1 MGLKSSLQLGCR
13 GDGATVVWGSQEPTG
28 LCVTVYMHLPMNIYP
43 ERAFLVSSELQHGL
57 GLQRVRTQILE

>member
-28 LCVTVYMHLPMNIYP
+28 LCVTVYMHLPMNIYL
-43 ERAFLVSSELQHGL
+43 ERGFLVSSELRRGL
-57 GLQRVRTQILE
+57 GLQRVRTQVLE